1 MRSPESGAVLIE
13 VLVAVAILGFA
24 GLALVE
30 LVSAGTR
37 ATTAARVRERELA
50 DEERLLAA
58 WSLLS
63 RRDLDQRLGRREV
76 GPYVVEV
83 QRPERALYRIALG
96 RIEAPEMEDLVTVV
110 WRPERPEEDDAR

>member
-1 MRSPESGAVLIE
+1 MQRPERGAVLLE
-13 VLVAVAILGFA
+13 VLAATAVLAFA

-30 LVSAGTR
+30 LVGAGASHAHR
-37 ATTAARVRERELA
+37 DRMREREVA

-63 RRDLDQRLGRREV
+63 TIDLDRRLGRREV

-83 QRPERALYRIALG
+83 QRPERGLYRIAIG
-96 RIEAPEMEDLVTVV
+96 RREAPQPDDLVTVV
-110 WRPERPEEDDAR
+110 WRAWRDDAP